1 MEFFLYCPGIATARL
16 QLHQLHYCCLWGRRR
31 RYYFYLSEKNAS
43 FLSTSRDIFRMNLVK
58 WKFKFWKGGVLWF
71 RPSDQTFYL
80 NVCSSPC
87 LMIRVGIVTSWDRRL
102 LCFLEK
108 APSGVF
114 SQMAFCSQ
122 LNSFVLHM
130 EFIAHN
136 ILSSENP
143 SSWIYVQHQAGG
155 IITGLDIN
163 QRKEIR
169 GKGCEIKKAKAT

>member
-1 MEFFLYCPGIATARL
+1 MENFLSCPGIATARL
-16 QLHQLHYCCLWGRRR
+16 QLHQLHYCCLWGRRC

-43 FLSTSRDIFRMNLVK
+43 FLNTSRDIFRMNLVK
-58 WKFKFWKGGVLWF
+58 WIFKFWKGGGLWF
-71 RPSDQTFYL
+71 RPSDQTVLFKRL
-80 NVCSSPC
+80 CSSPC

-143 SSWIYVQHQAGG
+143 SSWIYVQHQPTEQCLNLA
-155 IITGLDIN
+155 IN
-163 QRKEIR
+163 
-169 GKGCEIKKAKAT
+169 IKCLK